1 MAKISV
7 IPLVIVIV
15 VLPTA
20 HLVSIL
26 QISAQQ
32 GVVQGYIGDHVV

>member
-15 VLPTA
+15 VLATA
-20 HLVSIL
+20 HLPEYCRS
-26 QISAQQ
+26 QHSR
-32 GVVQGYIGDHVV
+32 VQVYIGDHVV

>member
-15 VLPTA
+15 VLATE
-20 HLVSIL
+20 HLVGFPDPNIADLSTTAGGPGL
-26 QISAQQ
+26 
-32 GVVQGYIGDHVV
+32 YW